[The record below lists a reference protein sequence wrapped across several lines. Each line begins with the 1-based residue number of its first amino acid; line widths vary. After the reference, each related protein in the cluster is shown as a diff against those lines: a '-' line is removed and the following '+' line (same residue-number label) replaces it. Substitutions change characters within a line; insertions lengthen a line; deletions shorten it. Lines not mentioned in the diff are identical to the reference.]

1 MEHVLLKVSIMLVPA
16 LLAVTM
22 HEVAHGFIAEKLGD
36 PTARLLG
43 RLTLNPIKHLDPIG
57 TIALLVFGFGWA
69 RPVPVNA
76 NNLRNSRKDMI
87 WVSLGGPAANLMLAI
102 FSALLLRV
110 VVFVA
115 ASLPEHSP
123 ILPMINPIG
132 LMAAFGLY
140 INIILCLFNLL
151 PIPPLDG
158 GRVLMGILPE
168 RQSQILRRI
177 EPFGMLLIVFLIFG
191 TSIWRTAFGPAV
203 HQVVAMLAGPH
214 MAVVEQTMHLL
225 FYR

>member
-1 MEHVLLKVSIMLVPA
+1 MEHILLKISIMLVPA

-22 HEVAHGFIAEKLGD
+22 HEVAHGFIAERLGD

-43 RLTLNPIKHLDPIG
+43 RLTLNPVKHLDPIG

-69 RPVPVNA
+69 RPVPVNQ
-76 NNLRNSRKDMI
+76 NNLRRAQKDMI
-87 WVSLGGPAANLMLAI
+87 WVSLAGPAANLLLAL
-102 FSALLLRV
+102 FSAMLLRV
-110 VVFVA
+110 VVYIA
-115 ASLPEHSP
+115 ALLPEGSQ
-123 ILPMINPIG
+123 ILPLINPVG

-158 GRVLMGILPE
+158 GHVLMGFLPE
-168 RQSQILRRI
+168 RQSQLLRRI
-177 EPFGMLLIVFLIFG
+177 EPFGLLLIVFLIFG

-203 HQVVAMLAGPH
+203 HHVVSMMAGPH
-214 MAVVEQTMHLL
+214 MDVVEQTMRLL
-225 FYR
+225 FYQ

>member
-1 MEHVLLKVSIMLVPA
+1 MEHILLKISIMLVPA

-69 RPVPVNA
+69 RPVPVNS
-76 NNLRNSRKDMI
+76 NNLRNSKKDMI
-87 WVSLGGPAANLMLAI
+87 WVSLAGPSANLMLAL
-102 FSALLLRV
+102 FCALLLRV
-110 VVFVA
+110 VVYVA
-115 ASLPEHSP
+115 AMLPDQGQILSL
-123 ILPMINPIG
+123 INPIG

-140 INIILCLFNLL
+140 INVILCLFNLM

-158 GRVLMGILPE
+158 GRVLMGILPDP
-168 RQSQILRRI
+168 QAQMLRRV

-191 TSIWRTAFGPAV
+191 TSIWKSFFGPAV
-203 HQVVAMLAGPH
+203 YQVVALLAGPH
-214 MAVVEQTMHLL
+214 MNVVEQTMHLL